1 MTDPNQAVAEQ
12 LAGQAASVPV
22 QGVDEQ
28 ELAAAAQSHIGQ
40 GVTEADIEGILAQ
53 IKAMQARLDQAE
65 AERRASTPDTISSSV
80 DQLFHQ
86 LLNHGDTI
94 AIELGKD
101 AVEAAKSIAEGG
113 SIGPLM
119 TIAEKL
125 TARLLKNPPAPGD
138 QFHYR
143 QVLDTAQTHIPD
155 VLNAY
160 QPPPQSAG
168 AIGSDRAPAKV
179 VAGSVVG

>member
-1 MTDPNQAVAEQ
+1 MTSPDERVAEQ
-12 LAGQAASVPV
+12 ISQQAASVPV
-22 QGVDEQ
+22 TGVDEEQ
-28 ELAAAAQSHIGQ
+28 LAAAAASHIGS

-80 DQLFHQ
+80 GQLFHQ

-160 QPPPQSAG
+160 QPPAT
-168 AIGSDRAPAKV
+168 AAAVTSDRAPAKV